1 MYKSSYSPSLSGNT
15 QTVER
20 RRFDRF
26 LTEENAFAA
35 IGSKYTKVGRI
46 QDICLGGLAF
56 TYIVDDGPSEQ
67 PTFISIFLSGKKVF
81 LSNIPCKI
89 VYDTLL
95 EEQHFVSSALL
106 KTKRCGVKFTEPE
119 QEQVTQ
125 LKHFLE
131 NYTKGIAQ

>member
-1 MYKSSYSPSLSGNT
+1 MYKSSSSSTLRGNT
-15 QTVER
+15 ENENR
-20 RRFDRF
+20 RRFERF
-26 LTEENAFAA
+26 LTEDNAFAA
-35 IGSKYTKVGRI
+35 IGNKYTKVGRI

-67 PTFISIFLSGKKVF
+67 PTFISIFLSGEKVF

-89 VYDTLL
+89 VYDTPLEDQNFMSSVLL
-95 EEQHFVSSALL
+95 R
-106 KTKRCGVKFTEPE
+106 TRRCGVKFTEPE

-131 NYTKGIAQ
+131 NYTKGMTQ